1 MLDDPIGL
9 IAVAALA
16 LWFVVTW
23 QGGLRLLR
31 EVRYLFGVGRLLE
44 GLLLVMGVSINM
56 VNIAYELARRQWN
69 LPNFTLGISTGVR
82 IAGLAPL
89 VVGFIWATWA
99 RRSLGSAWSTAV
111 RQPQADINKVGPYRI
126 VRHPIYAGAACFY
139 VGLIVLQNNVTGVVF
154 FGTHIIGF
162 ILKAA
167 REDRFLSRKI
177 PQEYGPYKG
186 SVRWR
191 LLPGVW

>member
-1 MLDDPIGL
+1 MLDDPMGL

-16 LWFVVTW
+16 LWFLVTW

-31 EVRYLFGVGRLLE
+31 EVRHLLGVGRPME
-44 GLLLVMGVSINM
+44 ALLLVMGVSMNI

-69 LPNFTLGISTGVR
+69 LPNFPLGIPTGLR
-82 IAGLAPL
+82 LAGLAPL
-89 VVGFIWATWA
+89 AVGFIWATWA

-111 RQPQADINKVGPYRI
+111 RRPQADLNQVGPYRI

-139 VGLIVLQNNVTGVVF
+139 VGLMLVQYNVTGVVF

-167 REDRFLSRKI
+167 REDRFLSLKI
-177 PQEYGPYKG
+177 PQEYGPYKS